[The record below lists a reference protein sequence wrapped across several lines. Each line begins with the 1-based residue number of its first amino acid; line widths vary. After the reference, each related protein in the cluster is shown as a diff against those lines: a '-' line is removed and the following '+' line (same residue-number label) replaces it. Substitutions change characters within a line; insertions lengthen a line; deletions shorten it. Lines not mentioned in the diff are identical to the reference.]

1 MYSSDPNNTVTIL
14 LSLARLI
21 TTDLERILTMK
32 RISLITILLTMF
44 SFAAAAKDAA
54 KMDTSKMNPTKATAN
69 AVFMEAKDIKW
80 EAVAEHPGLYMAV
93 VEGDSTKGA
102 HHSFMKFDAGF
113 SAPMHHHTPD
123 TFVTVIKGDF
133 VLTVD
138 GIEHRLSPGSFF
150 SFKKKQPHATM
161 CATGSECIIFVDAR
175 GKWDTVLEKKLVTN

>member
-1 MYSSDPNNTVTIL
+1 
-14 LSLARLI
+14 
-21 TTDLERILTMK
+21 MK
-32 RISLITILLTMF
+32 RISLITILLTVF
-44 SFAAAAKDAA
+44 SITATAKDAA
-54 KMDTSKMNPTKATAN
+54 KSTASN

-80 EAVAEHPGLYMAV
+80 EAVADFPGLQMAV
-93 VEGDSTKGA
+93 VEGNSTKGA

-138 GIEHRLSPGSFF
+138 GVEHRLSPGSYF

-161 CATGSECIIFVDAR
+161 CAAGSECIIFVDAR
-175 GKWDTVLEKKLVTN
+175 GKWDTIPEKKLVTN